1 MVSCSIVIRTA
12 IGNQENR
19 AFFKKEILYVLIGT
33 AERRTPD
40 LVLRNIHLL

>member
-1 MVSCSIVIRTA
+1 MVSCSIVNRTA

-19 AFFKKEILYVLIGT
+19 ALFEKEILYVLMGT

-40 LVLRNIHLL
+40 LVLRNINLI